1 MDRFDELIQLQL
13 ELADK
18 MIHTRN
24 EIKQIEET
32 LHSTEVQAP
41 HSLMKRK
48 QELVRMEED
57 FNNLITEVISTFE
70 KTSV

>member
-1 MDRFDELIQLQL
+1 MNRFDELIQLQL

-18 MIHTRN
+18 MIHKRN
-24 EIKQIEET
+24 EINDFEET
-32 LHSTEVQAP
+32 F
-41 HSLMKRK
+41 HSLSVEESGALMNRK

>member
-24 EIKQIEET
+24 EIQQIEEK
-32 LHSTEVQAP
+32 LQSTEVQEP
-41 HSLMKRK
+41 SSLMKRK

>member
-13 ELADK
+13 QLADK
-18 MIHTRN
+18 MIHTKK
-24 EIKQIEET
+24 EIQSKEEMLSASTLEQGALVKQ
-32 LHSTEVQAP
+32 
-41 HSLMKRK
+41 K
-48 QELVRMEED
+48 QELLRMEED

>member
-13 ELADK
+13 QLADK
-18 MIHTRN
+18 MIHTKK
-24 EIKQIEET
+24 EIQSKEEMLSVSTLEQGALVKQ
-32 LHSTEVQAP
+32 
-41 HSLMKRK
+41 K
-48 QELVRMEED
+48 QELLRMEED